1 MGGARCAVES
11 RERRERE
18 RSGEREREE
27 SIGHMEPKR
36 AHDGASMEEE
46 EEEEEEG
53 HDRQQ
58 AGTRDIG
65 TIRTRRTTT
74 RKHFFSYFPPRGE

>member
-1 MGGARCAVES
+1 LRVE
-11 RERRERE
+11 RGERERE
-18 RSGEREREE
+18 AEREREREE

-36 AHDGASMEEE
+36 AHDGASMEE